1 VPKPSSPK
9 TQHIYQLKVTLRY
22 VKPPIWR
29 RILVPGD
36 VDLGLLHE
44 ILQMAMGWVGGH
56 LHAFSAA
63 GIGYSIPDEDDI
75 FGGRDLDERTV
86 TLSAVAPAEKSRLTY
101 EYDFGDGWK
110 HDIAVEKILPR
121 EEGKRYPVC
130 TAGKRAC
137 PPEDCGGP
145 WGYGEFLEAI
155 RNPKH
160 ADHKMWTEWIGGSF
174 DPEAFDLDET
184 NKGLATIKLVRRR
197 RRRIDYWG

>member
-1 VPKPSSPK
+1 MAKPPSPK
-9 TQHIYQLKVTLRY
+9 TQSIYQLKVTLRY

-44 ILQMAMGWVGGH
+44 ILQVAMGWLGGH
-56 LHAFSAA
+56 LHAFSA
-63 GIGYSIPDEDDI
+63 GGVGYSIPDEDDV
-75 FGGRDLDERTV
+75 FGGSDLDERTV
-86 TLSAVAPAEKSRLTY
+86 TLSEVAPAEKSRLTY
-101 EYDFGDGWK
+101 QYDFGDDWN

-121 EEGKRYPVC
+121 EEGKRYPAC

-155 RNPKH
+155 RDPKH
-160 ADHKMWTEWIGGSF
+160 PDHKMWTEWVGGSF

-184 NKGLATIKLVRRR
+184 NEGLAAIKLGRRR